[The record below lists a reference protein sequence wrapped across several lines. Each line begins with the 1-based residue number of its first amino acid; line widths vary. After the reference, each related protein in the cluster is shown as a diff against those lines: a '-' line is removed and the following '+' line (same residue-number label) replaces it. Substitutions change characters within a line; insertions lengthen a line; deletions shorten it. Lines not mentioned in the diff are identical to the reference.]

1 VAANTGVSIQPGNA
15 QALGR
20 RAEQQDAFGFGCFDD
35 PAFLAHGGY
44 LAVLADGMGGM
55 QDGGDAARRA
65 VLAFLDSYAAKP
77 PEEPIPT
84 ALDRAL
90 DAANRDVYELART
103 RAGEGECGTTLVAA
117 VVHGDRLHWVAAG
130 DSRLYHFAK
139 TAGQPRQLNTDHNYA
154 SDLDRGVAAG
164 HCTPAEAEQH
174 PDRDALTSFL
184 GLAEIPEVNRSA
196 QPVALA
202 CGDRVLLCSDGVYR
216 TLTMAE
222 LAAPLTLP
230 AQVAAERLIAR
241 ITDAADPYQ
250 DNATVALLALDPE
263 PVGTRHRPPPRR
275 RIRPFFWAVLTLA
288 ALLVAAYHGWLREH
302 LVLPFAPANLPAT
315 PSPAPRATAA
325 PLAKPDPT
333 PWATSEPTS
342 SAAPATPTS
351 PSPTHP

>member
-1 VAANTGVSIQPGNA
+1 MAANTGLSIQPGNA

-20 RAEQQDAFGFGCFDD
+20 RAEQQDAFGFGRFDD

-77 PEEPIPT
+77 PDEPIPA

-90 DAANRDVYELART
+90 AAANRAVYELARA

-117 VVHGDRLHWVAAG
+117 VVHGDRLDWVAAG

-139 TAGQPRQLNTDHNYA
+139 AEGQPRQLNTDHNYA

-174 PDRDALTSFL
+174 PDREALTSFL
-184 GLAEIPEVNRSA
+184 GLAEIPEVNHSA

-202 CGDRVLLCSDGVYR
+202 CGDRILLCSDGVYR
-216 TLTMAE
+216 TLTLAE
-222 LAAPLTLP
+222 LAAPLALP
-230 AQVAAERLIAR
+230 AQVAADRLIAR

-263 PVGTRHRPPPRR
+263 QVGTLRGLPPRR
-275 RIRPFFWAVLTLA
+275 RVRPLFWAALTLA
-288 ALLVAAYHGWLREH
+288 ALLAAAYHAWLRER
-302 LVLPFAPANLPAT
+302 LVLPFAPAELPAT
-315 PSPAPRATAA
+315 PSAAPGPTLA
-325 PLAKPDPT
+325 PLAKSDPT

-342 SAAPATPTS
+342 SAAPPTPTS
-351 PSPTHP
+351 PSPTRP